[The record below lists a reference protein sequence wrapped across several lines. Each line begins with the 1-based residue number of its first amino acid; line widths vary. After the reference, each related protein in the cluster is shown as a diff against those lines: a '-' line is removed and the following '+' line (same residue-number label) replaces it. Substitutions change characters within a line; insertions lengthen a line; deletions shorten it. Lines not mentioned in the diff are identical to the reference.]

1 MNKESIM
8 DVKVLGTGCVKCLK
22 LYDVALQAVEAA
34 GVDAQVTKVEKL
46 DEIISYGVAVTPGL
60 VINGVVKSA
69 GKLPDVKQVAG
80 WLKEAEA
87 KG

>member
-8 DVKVLGTGCVKCLK
+8 DVKVLGTGCAKCQK

-34 GVDAQVTKVEKL
+34 GVDAQVTKVEKI
-46 DEIISYGVAVTPGL
+46 DEIITYGVAVTPGL
-60 VINGVVKSA
+60 VINGKVKSA
-69 GKLPDVKQVAG
+69 GKLPDVKQVAA
-80 WLKEAEA
+80 WLKEAQE